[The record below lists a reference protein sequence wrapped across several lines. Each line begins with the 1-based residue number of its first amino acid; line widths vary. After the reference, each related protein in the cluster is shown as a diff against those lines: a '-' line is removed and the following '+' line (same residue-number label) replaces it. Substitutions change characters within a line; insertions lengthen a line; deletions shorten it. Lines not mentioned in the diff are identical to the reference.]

1 MKNEFHD
8 RSFYLHSLTTLGSMS
23 NQITILFANVINII
37 NKYRLFTSLVIIFL
51 GIIISD
57 VMFHYFYPQII
68 SLIEYLFGLGKES
81 HDAVDLTFAPEIW
94 GGVLATVLGT
104 LIIVI
109 AIAAESTPKLMDL
122 FVKDWVSLLFIWF
135 LIIASIHATIIM
147 YYFGPMERLSSV
159 ILNTYIYLPI
169 SSMLSL
175 PYIFYIL
182 LYSKTDNVIKKLYS
196 LNIDDINRLK
206 NKSIHIAMRDP
217 KVVEHYQYQLMSTID
232 QFDDL
237 LEYISFKEAQTEII
251 RRVGDTVRA
260 YMGNKES
267 IYPNFFSATDTIRNN
282 PTFRT
287 YIDHQYKDL
296 EDRKTFYEVKSF
308 KMMGNAYIRKMEN
321 GEYELASL
329 IASEISSIGL
339 LALKLNQESLIT
351 DINIRF
357 NTFMRFAIK
366 HAVRNNEPRNL
377 YNLAF
382 HYSALLK
389 GYVDHDKSDL
399 LKQSYFYFKFYSN
412 EIFKQAE
419 NNPSLYFI
427 VDVLTTELKKL
438 SILISENDWDDELQ
452 EHLLKEI
459 LQLDNPPDY
468 PKEDLDQSV
477 NNGVRVLQI
486 GLALHYIKIKK
497 LNFAETIV
505 SDVLDDLAYFDNQTY
520 LSLMEGLY
528 NRIKFS
534 GPTFWED
541 TDRGNTNIYYSPDS
555 DKIDD
560 FKKILSG
567 QMKDRLAKLDRD
579 VQFLRLELDQLKSKK
594 EHSLSPEEKV
604 KINELEMKINTR
616 RKTFFL
622 K

>member
-1 MKNEFHD
+1 MMNDK
-8 RSFYLHSLTTLGSMS
+8 L
-23 NQITILFANVINII
+23 TILFSKILGLI
-37 NKYRLFTSLVIIFL
+37 NKNRSLASLFFVFFVVI
-51 GIIISD
+51 GSD
-57 VMFHYFYPQII
+57 FTFHYFYSDIV
-68 SLIEYLFGLGKES
+68 SLLDSLFGLGKET
-81 HDAVDLTFAPEIW
+81 HDAIDLTFAPEIW

-122 FVKDWVSLLFIWF
+122 FVKDWVSLIFIWF
-135 LIIASIHATIIM
+135 LIIASIHATVIM

-159 ILNTYIYLPI
+159 MLNTYVYLPA

-182 LYSKTDNVIKKLYS
+182 LYSKTDNVIKKLYT
-196 LNIDDINRLK
+196 LNIEDINRLK
-206 NKSIHIAMRDP
+206 KRSVHLSMDDI
-217 KVVEHYQYQLMSTID
+217 KEVEHYQHQLMSTID

-260 YMGNKES
+260 YMRNKS
-267 IYPNFFSATDTIRNN
+267 FYDTRFFTATDTIRNN

-287 YIDHQYKDL
+287 YVEHQYKDL
-296 EDRKTFYEVKSF
+296 EDRKTFYEVKAF
-308 KMMGNAYIRKMEN
+308 KMMGNAYIRKMES

-329 IASEISSIGL
+329 IASEVSSIGL
-339 LALKLNQESLIT
+339 LALDLKQDGLIV

-389 GYVDHDKSDL
+389 GYVDFNKEDL

-412 EIFKQAE
+412 EIYKQAAK
-419 NNPSLYFI
+419 NPSLYFI
-427 VDVLTTELKKL
+427 VDVLTAELKKIT
-438 SILISENDWDDELQ
+438 ILISEKTWDNQLQ

-468 PKEDLDQSV
+468 SKEELDQSV

-486 GLALHYIKIKK
+486 GLALHFIKINNI
-497 LNFAETIV
+497 NFAETIV
-505 SDVLDDLAYFDNQTY
+505 SDVLDDLAFFDNQTY
-520 LSLMEGLY
+520 LKLMEGLY
-528 NRIKFS
+528 NRIRFS

-541 TDRGNTNIYYSPDS
+541 TDRGNTNIYYTPDS

-560 FKKILSG
+560 FKKILSK
-567 QMKDRLAKLDRD
+567 QMKERLEKLDRD
-579 VQFLRLELDQLKSKK
+579 VQFLRLELDKLNSKK
-594 EHSLSPEEKV
+594 DKTAIEKE
-604 KINELEMKINTR
+604 KIIDLEGKINTR
-616 RKTFFL
+616 RKTFF
-622 K
+622 KS

>member
-1 MKNEFHD
+1 MNN
-8 RSFYLHSLTTLGSMS
+8 T
-23 NQITILFANVINII
+23 ITIFFGKILNLI
-37 NKYRLFTSLVIIFL
+37 NKNRSLASLIIVFF
-51 GIIISD
+51 IIIVSD
-57 VMFHYFYPQII
+57 FLFHQFYPQVI
-68 SLIEYLFGLGKES
+68 STLEYFFDLGKDTHS
-81 HDAVDLTFAPEIW
+81 AVDLTFAPEIW

-122 FVKDWVSLLFIWF
+122 FVRDWVSLIFIWF
-135 LIIASIHATIIM
+135 LILASIHSTIIM
-147 YYFGPMERLSSV
+147 YYFEPMERLSSV
-159 ILNTYIYLPI
+159 MLNTYIYLPL

-196 LNIDDINRLK
+196 LNIDDIKRLK
-206 NKSIHIAMRDP
+206 NKPIHLAMNDV
-217 KVVEHYQYQLMSTID
+217 KVIEHYQYQLMSTID

-251 RRVGDTVRA
+251 RSVGDTVKE
-260 YMGNKES
+260 YMRNKTS
-267 IYPNFFSATDTIRNN
+267 YDLRFFSATGTIRNN

-287 YIDHQYKDL
+287 YIEHQYKDI
-296 EDRKTFYEVKSF
+296 EDRKTFYEVKAF

-329 IASEISSIGL
+329 IANEISSVGI
-339 LALKLNQESLIT
+339 LALELEQDDLII

-382 HYSALLK
+382 HYSTLLQ
-389 GYVDHDKSDL
+389 GYVDYNKIDL
-399 LKQSYFYFKFYSN
+399 LKQGYFYFKFYSN
-412 EIFKQAE
+412 EIYKQAA

-427 VDVLTTELKKL
+427 VDVLTTELKKI
-438 SILISENDWDDELQ
+438 SILISEKEWDIELQ

-468 PKEDLDQSV
+468 PKDDLDQSV

-486 GLALHYIKIKK
+486 GLALHYIKIE
-497 LNFAETIV
+497 NFDFAETIV
-505 SDVLDDLAYFDNQTY
+505 SDVLDDLAFFDNQTY
-520 LSLMEGLY
+520 LNLMEGLY

-541 TDRGNTNIYYSPDS
+541 TDRGNTNIYFSPDS

-560 FKKILSG
+560 FKKILSK
-567 QMKDRLAKLDRD
+567 QMKKRLEKLDRD
-579 VQFLRLELDQLKSKK
+579 VQFLRLELDKLRSKK
-594 EHSLSPEEKV
+594 EKTTLEKEKIIDLEE
-604 KINELEMKINTR
+604 KINTR
-616 RKTFFL
+616 RKTFFI

>member
-1 MKNEFHD
+1 MMNDKLTIFFSKILGLINKN
-8 RSFYLHSLTTLGSMS
+8 RSLASLFFVFFVVLGSD
-23 NQITILFANVINII
+23 
-37 NKYRLFTSLVIIFL
+37 FT
-51 GIIISD
+51 
-57 VMFHYFYPQII
+57 FHYFYSDII
-68 SLIEYLFGLGKES
+68 SLLENLFGLGKET
-81 HDAVDLTFAPEIW
+81 HDAIDLTFAPEIW

-122 FVKDWVSLLFIWF
+122 FVKDWVSLIFIWF
-135 LIIASIHATIIM
+135 LILASIHATVIM

-159 ILNTYIYLPI
+159 MLNTYVYLPA

-182 LYSKTDNVIKKLYS
+182 LYSKTDNVIKKLYT
-196 LNIDDINRLK
+196 LNIEDINRLK
-206 NKSIHIAMRDP
+206 NKSVHLSMDNI
-217 KVVEHYQYQLMSTID
+217 KNVEHYQYQLMSTID

-251 RRVGDTVRA
+251 RRVGDTVRV
-260 YMGNKES
+260 YMRNKS
-267 IYPNFFSATDTIRNN
+267 FYDSRFFAATDTIRNN

-287 YIDHQYKDL
+287 YVEHQYKDL
-296 EDRKTFYEVKSF
+296 EDRRTFYEVKAF

-329 IASEISSIGL
+329 IASEVSSIGL
-339 LALKLNQESLIT
+339 LALDLKQNSLIV

-389 GYVDHDKSDL
+389 GYVDHNKEDL
-399 LKQSYFYFKFYSN
+399 LKQGYFYFKFYSN
-412 EIFKQAE
+412 EIYKQAAK
-419 NNPSLYFI
+419 NPSLYFI
-427 VDVLTTELKKL
+427 VDVLTAELKKIT
-438 SILISENDWDDELQ
+438 ILVSEETWDNQLQ

-468 PKEDLDQSV
+468 SKEELDQSV

-486 GLALHYIKIKK
+486 GLALHFIKINNI
-497 LNFAETIV
+497 NFAETIV
-505 SDVLDDLAYFDNQTY
+505 SDVLDDLAFFDNQTY
-520 LSLMEGLY
+520 LKLMEGLY
-528 NRIKFS
+528 NRIRFS

-541 TDRGNTNIYYSPDS
+541 TDRGNTNIYYTPDS

-560 FKKILSG
+560 FKKVLSK
-567 QMKDRLAKLDRD
+567 QMKGRLEKLERD
-579 VQFLRLELDQLKSKK
+579 VQFLRLELDKLKSKEDQTTIEK
-594 EHSLSPEEKV
+594 E
-604 KINELEMKINTR
+604 KIVELESKINTR
-616 RKTFFL
+616 RKTFF
-622 K
+622 KS

>member
-1 MKNEFHD
+1 MMNDKLTIFFSKILGLINKN
-8 RSFYLHSLTTLGSMS
+8 RSLASLFFVFFVVLGSD
-23 NQITILFANVINII
+23 
-37 NKYRLFTSLVIIFL
+37 FT
-51 GIIISD
+51 
-57 VMFHYFYPQII
+57 FHYFYSDIVF
-68 SLIEYLFGLGKES
+68 LLDNLFGLGKET
-81 HDAVDLTFAPEIW
+81 HDAIDLTFAPEIW

-122 FVKDWVSLLFIWF
+122 FVKDWVSLIFIWF
-135 LIIASIHATIIM
+135 LILASIHATVIM

-159 ILNTYIYLPI
+159 MLNTYVYLPA

-182 LYSKTDNVIKKLYS
+182 LYSKTDNVIKKLYT
-196 LNIDDINRLK
+196 LNIEDINRLK
-206 NKSIHIAMRDP
+206 NKSVHLSMDDI
-217 KVVEHYQYQLMSTID
+217 KNVEHYQYQLMSTID

-260 YMGNKES
+260 YMRNKS
-267 IYPNFFSATDTIRNN
+267 FYDSRFFAATDTIRNN

-287 YIDHQYKDL
+287 YVEHQYKDL
-296 EDRKTFYEVKSF
+296 EERKTFYEVKAF

-329 IASEISSIGL
+329 IASEVSSIGL
-339 LALKLNQESLIT
+339 LALDLKQDSLIV

-389 GYVDHDKSDL
+389 GYVDHNKEDL

-412 EIFKQAE
+412 EIYKQAAK
-419 NNPSLYFI
+419 NPSLYFI
-427 VDVLTTELKKL
+427 VDVLTAELKKIT
-438 SILISENDWDDELQ
+438 ILISEETWDNQLQ

-468 PKEDLDQSV
+468 SKEELDQSV

-486 GLALHYIKIKK
+486 GLALHFIKINNI
-497 LNFAETIV
+497 NFAETIV
-505 SDVLDDLAYFDNQTY
+505 SDVLDDLAFFDNQTY
-520 LSLMEGLY
+520 LKLMEGLY
-528 NRIKFS
+528 NRIRFS

-541 TDRGNTNIYYSPDS
+541 TDRGNTNIYYTPDS

-560 FKKILSG
+560 FKKILSK
-567 QMKDRLAKLDRD
+567 QMKGRLEKLDRD
-579 VQFLRLELDQLKSKK
+579 VQFLRLELDKLNSKK
-594 EHSLSPEEKV
+594 DQTAIEKE
-604 KINELEMKINTR
+604 KIVDLESKINTR
-616 RKTFFL
+616 RKTFF
-622 K
+622 KS

>member
-1 MKNEFHD
+1 MN
-8 RSFYLHSLTTLGSMS
+8 S
-23 NQITILFANVINII
+23 NITIFFANTLNLI
-37 NKYRLFTSLVIIFL
+37 NKSRSLSSLLIVFFIIL
-51 GIIISD
+51 ISD
-57 VMFHYFYPQII
+57 SLFHQLYPQVILLLEQVFNI
-68 SLIEYLFGLGKES
+68 NKGAHG
-81 HDAVDLTFAPEIW
+81 AVDLTFAPEIW

-122 FVKDWVSLLFIWF
+122 FVRDWISLIFIWF
-135 LIIASIHATIIM
+135 LILASIHSTIIM
-147 YYFGPMERLSSV
+147 YYFEPMDRLSSV
-159 ILNTYIYLPI
+159 MLNTYIYLPL
-169 SSMLSL
+169 SSVLSL

-182 LYSKTDNVIKKLYS
+182 LYSKTDNVIRKLYS
-196 LNIDDINRLK
+196 LNIADIKRLK
-206 NKSIHIAMRDP
+206 QKPIQLTMNDSRVI
-217 KVVEHYQYQLMSTID
+217 EHYQHQLMSTID

-251 RRVGDTVRA
+251 RRVGDTVRV
-260 YMGNKES
+260 YMMNKDS
-267 IYPNFFSATDTIRNN
+267 YDPKFFAATDTIRNN

-287 YIDHQYKDL
+287 YVEHQYKDI

-329 IASEISSIGL
+329 IANEISSVGL
-339 LALKLNQESLIT
+339 LALELEQDSLIT

-382 HYSALLK
+382 HYSTLLQ
-389 GYVDHDKSDL
+389 GYVDTNKIDL
-399 LKQSYFYFKFYSN
+399 LKMGYFYFKFYSN
-412 EIFKQAE
+412 EIYKQAA

-427 VDVLTTELKKL
+427 VDVLTTELKKI
-438 SILISENDWDDELQ
+438 SIIISEKNWDLELQ

-468 PKEDLDQSV
+468 PKDDLDQSV

-486 GLALHYIKIKK
+486 GLALHYIKIKN
-497 LNFAETIV
+497 LDFAETIV
-505 SDVLDDLAYFDNQTY
+505 ADVLDDLAYFDNQTY
-520 LSLMEGLY
+520 LNLMEGLY

-560 FKKILSG
+560 FKKMLSK
-567 QMKDRLAKLDRD
+567 QMKGRLEKLDRN
-579 VQFLRLELDQLKSKK
+579 VQFLRLELDKLNSK
-594 EHSLSPEEKV
+594 EEKTPLEKE
-604 KINELEMKINTR
+604 KIIELEEKINTR
-616 RKTFFL
+616 RKTFFI

>member
-1 MKNEFHD
+1 
-8 RSFYLHSLTTLGSMS
+8 MS
-23 NQITILFANVINII
+23 SNITIFFANTLNLL
-37 NKYRLFTSLVIIFL
+37 NKSRSLASLLIVFFV
-51 GIIISD
+51 IIISD
-57 VMFHYFYPQII
+57 SLFHQLYPQVILFLEQFFDI
-68 SLIEYLFGLGKES
+68 SKEA
-81 HDAVDLTFAPEIW
+81 HVAVDLTFAPEIW

-122 FVKDWVSLLFIWF
+122 FVRDWISLIFIWF
-135 LIIASIHATIIM
+135 LILASIHSTIIM
-147 YYFGPMERLSSV
+147 YYFEPMDRLSSV
-159 ILNTYIYLPI
+159 MLNTYIYLPL
-169 SSMLSL
+169 SSILSL

-196 LNIDDINRLK
+196 LNIADIKRLK
-206 NKSIHIAMRDP
+206 QNPIQLTMNDS
-217 KVVEHYQYQLMSTID
+217 KVIEHYQHQLMSTID

-251 RRVGDTVRA
+251 RRVGDTVRV
-260 YMGNKES
+260 YMMNKDS
-267 IYPNFFSATDTIRNN
+267 YNSKFFTATDTIRNN

-287 YIDHQYKDL
+287 YVEHQYKDI

-329 IASEISSIGL
+329 IANEISSIGL
-339 LALKLNQESLIT
+339 LALELKQDNLIT

-382 HYSALLK
+382 HYSTLLQ
-389 GYVDHDKSDL
+389 GYVDKNKIDL
-399 LKQSYFYFKFYSN
+399 LKMGYFYFKFYSN
-412 EIFKQAE
+412 EIYKQAA

-427 VDVLTTELKKL
+427 VDVLTTELKKI
-438 SILISENDWDDELQ
+438 SIFISEKNWDLELQ

-468 PKEDLDQSV
+468 PKDDLDQSV

-486 GLALHYIKIKK
+486 GLALHYIKIE
-497 LNFAETIV
+497 NFDFAETIV
-505 SDVLDDLAYFDNQTY
+505 ADVLDDLAYFDNQTY
-520 LSLMEGLY
+520 LNLMEGLY

-560 FKKILSG
+560 FKKMLSK
-567 QMKDRLAKLDRD
+567 QMKKRIEKLDRD
-579 VQFLRLELDQLKSKK
+579 VQFLRLELDKLSSKK
-594 EHSLSPEEKV
+594 EKTPLEKE
-604 KINELEMKINTR
+604 KIIELEEKINTR
-616 RKTFFL
+616 RKMFFI

>member
-1 MKNEFHD
+1 MN
-8 RSFYLHSLTTLGSMS
+8 
-23 NQITILFANVINII
+23 NNIIILFGKII
-37 NKYRLFTSLVIIFL
+37 NLINKNRSLASLVIVFFIVLGSDFL
-51 GIIISD
+51 
-57 VMFHYFYPQII
+57 FHHFYPQVV
-68 SLIEYLFGLGKES
+68 SLLEYLFDLGEDT
-81 HDAVDLTFAPEIW
+81 HGAVDLTFAPEIW

-122 FVKDWVSLLFIWF
+122 FVRDWVSLLFIWF
-135 LIIASIHATIIM
+135 LILASIHSTIVM
-147 YYFGPMERLSSV
+147 YYFEPMERLSSV
-159 ILNTYIYLPI
+159 MLNTYIYLPV

-196 LNIDDINRLK
+196 LNIDDIKRLK
-206 NKSIHIAMRDP
+206 NKPIHLAMNDV
-217 KVVEHYQYQLMSTID
+217 KVIEHYQYQLMSTID

-251 RRVGDTVRA
+251 RSVGDTVRE
-260 YMGNKES
+260 YMQNKTS
-267 IYPNFFSATDTIRNN
+267 YIPQFFNATDTIRNN

-287 YIDHQYKDL
+287 YVEHQYKDIQ
-296 EDRKTFYEVKSF
+296 DRKTFYEVKSF
-308 KMMGNAYIRKMEN
+308 KMMGNAYIRKMEA

-329 IASEISSIGL
+329 IASEISSIGI
-339 LALKLNQESLIT
+339 LALKLKQDDLIT

-382 HYSALLK
+382 HYSTLLQ
-389 GYVDHDKSDL
+389 GYVDYNKIDL
-399 LKQSYFYFKFYSN
+399 LKQGYFYFKFYSN
-412 EIFKQAE
+412 EIYKQAA

-427 VDVLTTELKKL
+427 VDVLTAELKKI
-438 SILISENDWDDELQ
+438 SILISEKKWDIELQ

-468 PKEDLDQSV
+468 PKDDLDQSV

-486 GLALHYIKIKK
+486 GLALHYIKIES
-497 LNFAETIV
+497 LDFAETIV
-505 SDVLDDLAYFDNQTY
+505 SDVLDDLAFFDNQTY
-520 LSLMEGLY
+520 LNLMEGLY

-541 TDRGNTNIYYSPDS
+541 TDRGNTNIYFSPDS
-555 DKIDD
+555 DQIDD
-560 FKKILSG
+560 FKKILSK
-567 QMKDRLAKLDRD
+567 QMKKRLEKLDRD
-579 VQFLRLELDQLKSKK
+579 VQFLRLELDKLKSKK
-594 EHSLSPEEKV
+594 EKTTLEKEKIIDLEE
-604 KINELEMKINTR
+604 KINTR
-616 RKTFFL
+616 RKTFFI

>member
-1 MKNEFHD
+1 
-8 RSFYLHSLTTLGSMS
+8 
-23 NQITILFANVINII
+23 
-37 NKYRLFTSLVIIFL
+37 
-51 GIIISD
+51 
-57 VMFHYFYPQII
+57 
-68 SLIEYLFGLGKES
+68 
-81 HDAVDLTFAPEIW
+81 
-94 GGVLATVLGT
+94 
-104 LIIVI
+104 
-109 AIAAESTPKLMDL
+109 
-122 FVKDWVSLLFIWF
+122 
-135 LIIASIHATIIM
+135 
-147 YYFGPMERLSSV
+147 
-159 ILNTYIYLPI
+159 
-169 SSMLSL
+169 
-175 PYIFYIL
+175 
-182 LYSKTDNVIKKLYS
+182 
-196 LNIDDINRLK
+196 
-206 NKSIHIAMRDP
+206 
-217 KVVEHYQYQLMSTID
+217 MSTID

-251 RRVGDTVRA
+251 RSVGDTVRA
-260 YMGNKES
+260 YMKNKELYVS
-267 IYPNFFSATDTIRNN
+267 NFFSATDTIRNN

-287 YIDHQYKDL
+287 YVEHQYKDL
-296 EDRKTFYEVKSF
+296 EERNTFYEVKSF
-308 KMMGNAYIRKMEN
+308 KMMGNSYIRKMEN

-366 HAVRNNEPRNL
+366 HAIKNNEPRNL

-389 GYVDHDKSDL
+389 GYVDHEKMDL
-399 LKQSYFYFKFYSN
+399 LKQGYFYFKFYSN
-412 EIFKQAE
+412 EIYKQAA

-427 VDVLTTELKKL
+427 VDVLTTELKKI
-438 SILISENDWDDELQ
+438 SIIISENDWDNELQ

-468 PKEDLDQSV
+468 PKDDLDQSV

-497 LNFAETIV
+497 LDFAETIV
-505 SDVLDDLAYFDNQTY
+505 SDVLDDLAYFDNQKY
-520 LSLMEGLY
+520 LNLMEGLY
-528 NRIKFS
+528 NRIRFS

-560 FKKILSG
+560 FKKILSN

-579 VQFLRLELDQLKSKK
+579 VQFLRLELDKIKSKK
-594 EHSLSPEEKV
+594 DHTSDEKT
-604 KINELEMKINTR
+604 KINELETKINTR

-622 K
+622 N

>member
-1 MKNEFHD
+1 MNNQ
-8 RSFYLHSLTTLGSMS
+8 LTIFFAS
-23 NQITILFANVINII
+23 ILNII
-37 NKYRLFTSLVIIFL
+37 NKNRSFASLLIVFFGVLCTDIL
-51 GIIISD
+51 
-57 VMFHYFYPQII
+57 FHYFYPEII
-68 SLIEYLFGLGKES
+68 LQIEYLFGLGEET
-81 HDAVDLTFAPEIW
+81 HGAVDLTFAPEIW

-135 LIIASIHATIIM
+135 LILASIHATIIM

-159 ILNTYIYLPI
+159 ILNTYIYLPV

-206 NKSIHIAMRDP
+206 NKSIHISMRDN
-217 KVVEHYQYQLMSTID
+217 KVIEHYQYQLMSTID

-251 RRVGDTVRA
+251 RRVGDTVRS
-260 YMGNKES
+260 YMKNKE
-267 IYPNFFSATDTIRNN
+267 YYDPTFFSATNTIRNN

-287 YIDHQYKDL
+287 YVEHQYKDL
-296 EDRKTFYEVKSF
+296 EERKTFYEVKSF

-339 LALKLNQESLIT
+339 LALELKQESLIT

-389 GYVDHDKSDL
+389 GYVDNNKRDL
-399 LKQSYFYFKFYSN
+399 LKQGYFYFKFYSN
-412 EIFKQAE
+412 EIYKQAA

-427 VDVLTTELKKL
+427 VDVLTTELKKI
-438 SILISENDWDDELQ
+438 SILISENDWDNELQ

-468 PKEDLDQSV
+468 PKDNLDQSV

-486 GLALHYIKIKK
+486 GLALHYIKI
-497 LNFAETIV
+497 NNTDFAETIV

-520 LSLMEGLY
+520 LNLMEGLY

-560 FKKILSG
+560 FKKILSS
-567 QMKDRLAKLDRD
+567 QMKNRLAKLDRD
-579 VQFLRLELDQLKSKK
+579 VQFLRLELDKLKSKK
-594 EHSLSPEEKV
+594 DQTADEKT
-604 KINELEMKINTR
+604 KINELEVKINTR
-616 RKTFFL
+616 RKTFFIN
-622 K
+622 

>member
-1 MKNEFHD
+1 MN
-8 RSFYLHSLTTLGSMS
+8 S
-23 NQITILFANVINII
+23 NITIFFANTLNLINRNRSLASLLIVFFSILISDSLFHQLYPQVILFLEQFFDI
-37 NKYRLFTSLVIIFL
+37 NKEA
-51 GIIISD
+51 
-57 VMFHYFYPQII
+57 H
-68 SLIEYLFGLGKES
+68 E
-81 HDAVDLTFAPEIW
+81 AVDLTFAPEIW

-122 FVKDWVSLLFIWF
+122 FVRDWISLIFIWF
-135 LIIASIHATIIM
+135 LILASIHSTIIM
-147 YYFGPMERLSSV
+147 YYFEPMDRLSSV
-159 ILNTYIYLPI
+159 MLNTYIYLPL
-169 SSMLSL
+169 SSVLSL

-196 LNIDDINRLK
+196 LNIADIKRLK
-206 NKSIHIAMRDP
+206 QKPIQLTMNDSRVI
-217 KVVEHYQYQLMSTID
+217 EHYQHQLMSTID

-251 RRVGDTVRA
+251 RRVGDTVRV
-260 YMGNKES
+260 YMMNKDS
-267 IYPNFFSATDTIRNN
+267 YDPKFFTATDTIRNN

-287 YIDHQYKDL
+287 YVEHQYKDI

-329 IASEISSIGL
+329 IANEISSVGL
-339 LALKLNQESLIT
+339 LALELEQDNLIT

-382 HYSALLK
+382 HYSTLLQ
-389 GYVDHDKSDL
+389 GYVDKNKIDL
-399 LKQSYFYFKFYSN
+399 LKMGYFYFKFYSN
-412 EIFKQAE
+412 EIYKQAA

-427 VDVLTTELKKL
+427 VDVLTTELKKI
-438 SILISENDWDDELQ
+438 SIIISEKNWDLELQ

-468 PKEDLDQSV
+468 PKDDLDQSV

-486 GLALHYIKIKK
+486 GLALHYIKIKN
-497 LNFAETIV
+497 LDFAETIV
-505 SDVLDDLAYFDNQTY
+505 ADVLDDLAYFDNQTY
-520 LSLMEGLY
+520 LNLMEGLY

-560 FKKILSG
+560 FKKMLSK
-567 QMKDRLAKLDRD
+567 QMKGRLEKLDRD
-579 VQFLRLELDQLKSKK
+579 VQFLKLELDKLSSK
-594 EHSLSPEEKV
+594 EEKTPLEKE
-604 KINELEMKINTR
+604 KIIELEEKINTR
-616 RKTFFL
+616 RKTFFI

>member
-1 MKNEFHD
+1 MNN
-8 RSFYLHSLTTLGSMS
+8 T
-23 NQITILFANVINII
+23 ITIFFGKILNLI
-37 NKYRLFTSLVIIFL
+37 NKNRSLASLIIVFF
-51 GIIISD
+51 IIIGSD
-57 VMFHYFYPQII
+57 FLFHQFYPQVI
-68 SLIEYLFGLGKES
+68 SILEYFFDLGKDTHS
-81 HDAVDLTFAPEIW
+81 AVDLTFAPEIW

-122 FVKDWVSLLFIWF
+122 FVRDWVSLIFIWF
-135 LIIASIHATIIM
+135 LILASIHSTIIM
-147 YYFGPMERLSSV
+147 YYFEPMERLSSV
-159 ILNTYIYLPI
+159 MLNTYIYLPL

-196 LNIDDINRLK
+196 LNIDDIKRLK
-206 NKSIHIAMRDP
+206 NKPIHLAMNDV
-217 KVVEHYQYQLMSTID
+217 KVIEHYQYQLMSTID

-251 RRVGDTVRA
+251 RSVGDTVKE
-260 YMGNKES
+260 YMRNKTS
-267 IYPNFFSATDTIRNN
+267 YDLRFFSATGTIRNN

-287 YIDHQYKDL
+287 YIEHQYKDI
-296 EDRKTFYEVKSF
+296 EDRKTFYEVKAF

-329 IASEISSIGL
+329 IANEISSVGI
-339 LALKLNQESLIT
+339 LALELEQDDLII

-382 HYSALLK
+382 HYSTLLQ
-389 GYVDHDKSDL
+389 GYVDYNKIDL
-399 LKQSYFYFKFYSN
+399 LKQGYFYFKFYSN
-412 EIFKQAE
+412 EIYKQAA

-427 VDVLTTELKKL
+427 VDVLTTELKKI
-438 SILISENDWDDELQ
+438 SILISEKEWDIELQ

-468 PKEDLDQSV
+468 PKDDLDQSV

-486 GLALHYIKIKK
+486 GLALHYIKIE
-497 LNFAETIV
+497 NFDFAETIV
-505 SDVLDDLAYFDNQTY
+505 SDVLDDLAFFDNQTY
-520 LSLMEGLY
+520 LNLMEGLY

-541 TDRGNTNIYYSPDS
+541 TDRGNTNIYFSPDS

-560 FKKILSG
+560 FKKILSK
-567 QMKDRLAKLDRD
+567 QMKKRLEKLDRD
-579 VQFLRLELDQLKSKK
+579 VQFLRLELDKLKSKK
-594 EHSLSPEEKV
+594 EKTTLEKEKIIDLEE
-604 KINELEMKINTR
+604 KINTR
-616 RKTFFL
+616 RKTFFI

>member
-1 MKNEFHD
+1 MNN
-8 RSFYLHSLTTLGSMS
+8 T
-23 NQITILFANVINII
+23 ITIFFGKILNLI
-37 NKYRLFTSLVIIFL
+37 NKNRSLASLIIVFF
-51 GIIISD
+51 IIIGSD
-57 VMFHYFYPQII
+57 FLFHQFYPQVI
-68 SLIEYLFGLGKES
+68 STLEYFFDLGKDTHS
-81 HDAVDLTFAPEIW
+81 AVDLTFAPEIW

-122 FVKDWVSLLFIWF
+122 FVRDWVSLIFIWF
-135 LIIASIHATIIM
+135 LILASIHSTIIM
-147 YYFGPMERLSSV
+147 YYFEPMERLSSV
-159 ILNTYIYLPI
+159 MLNTYIYLPL

-196 LNIDDINRLK
+196 LNIDDIKRLK
-206 NKSIHIAMRDP
+206 NKPIHLAMNDV
-217 KVVEHYQYQLMSTID
+217 KVIEHYQYQLMSTID

-251 RRVGDTVRA
+251 RSVGDTVKE
-260 YMGNKES
+260 YMQNKTS
-267 IYPNFFSATDTIRNN
+267 YDLRFFSATGTIRNN

-287 YIDHQYKDL
+287 YIEHQYKDI
-296 EDRKTFYEVKSF
+296 EDRKTFYEVKAF

-329 IASEISSIGL
+329 IANEISSVGI
-339 LALKLNQESLIT
+339 LALELEQDDLII

-382 HYSALLK
+382 HYSTLLQ
-389 GYVDHDKSDL
+389 GYVDYNKIDL
-399 LKQSYFYFKFYSN
+399 LKQGYFYFKFYSN
-412 EIFKQAE
+412 EIYKQAA

-427 VDVLTTELKKL
+427 VDVLTTELKKI
-438 SILISENDWDDELQ
+438 SILISEKEWDIELQ

-468 PKEDLDQSV
+468 PKDDLDQSV

-486 GLALHYIKIKK
+486 GLALHYIKIE
-497 LNFAETIV
+497 NFDFAETIV
-505 SDVLDDLAYFDNQTY
+505 SDVLDDLAFFDNQTY
-520 LSLMEGLY
+520 LNLMEGLY

-541 TDRGNTNIYYSPDS
+541 TDRGNTNIYFSPDS

-560 FKKILSG
+560 FKKILSK
-567 QMKDRLAKLDRD
+567 QMKERLEKLDRD
-579 VQFLRLELDQLKSKK
+579 VQFLRLELDKLKSKK
-594 EHSLSPEEKV
+594 EKTTLEKEKIIDLEE
-604 KINELEMKINTR
+604 KINTR
-616 RKTFFL
+616 RKTFFI

>member
-1 MKNEFHD
+1 
-8 RSFYLHSLTTLGSMS
+8 MS
-23 NQITILFANVINII
+23 SNITIFFANTLNLI
-37 NKYRLFTSLVIIFL
+37 NKSRSLASLLIVFFV
-51 GIIISD
+51 IIISD
-57 VMFHYFYPQII
+57 SLFHQLYPQVILFLEQFFDI
-68 SLIEYLFGLGKES
+68 SKAAHG
-81 HDAVDLTFAPEIW
+81 AVDLTFAPEIW

-122 FVKDWVSLLFIWF
+122 FVKDWISLIFIWF
-135 LIIASIHATIIM
+135 LILASIHSTIIM
-147 YYFGPMERLSSV
+147 YYFEPMDRLSSV
-159 ILNTYIYLPI
+159 MLNTYIYLPL
-169 SSMLSL
+169 SSILSL

-196 LNIDDINRLK
+196 LNIADIKRLK
-206 NKSIHIAMRDP
+206 QNPIQLTMNDS
-217 KVVEHYQYQLMSTID
+217 KVIEHYQHQLMSTID

-251 RRVGDTVRA
+251 RRVGDTVRV
-260 YMGNKES
+260 YMMNKDS
-267 IYPNFFSATDTIRNN
+267 YNSKFFTATDTIRNN

-287 YIDHQYKDL
+287 YVEHQYKDI

-329 IASEISSIGL
+329 IANEISSIGL
-339 LALKLNQESLIT
+339 LALELKQDNLIT

-382 HYSALLK
+382 HYSTLLQ
-389 GYVDHDKSDL
+389 GYVDKNKIDL
-399 LKQSYFYFKFYSN
+399 LKMGYFYFKFYSN
-412 EIFKQAE
+412 EIYKQAA
-419 NNPSLYFI
+419 NSPSLYFI
-427 VDVLTTELKKL
+427 VDVLTTELKKI
-438 SILISENDWDDELQ
+438 SILISEKNWDLELQ

-468 PKEDLDQSV
+468 PKDDLDQSV

-486 GLALHYIKIKK
+486 GLALHYIKIE
-497 LNFAETIV
+497 NFDFAETIV
-505 SDVLDDLAYFDNQTY
+505 ADVLDDLAYFDNQTY
-520 LSLMEGLY
+520 LNLMEGLY

-560 FKKILSG
+560 FKKMLSK
-567 QMKDRLAKLDRD
+567 QMKKRIEKLDRD
-579 VQFLRLELDQLKSKK
+579 VQFLRLELDKLSSKK
-594 EHSLSPEEKV
+594 EKTPLEKE
-604 KINELEMKINTR
+604 KIIELEEKINTR
-616 RKTFFL
+616 RKMFFI

>member
-1 MKNEFHD
+1 
-8 RSFYLHSLTTLGSMS
+8 MS
-23 NQITILFANVINII
+23 SNITIFFANTLNLI
-37 NKYRLFTSLVIIFL
+37 NKSRSLASLLIVFFV
-51 GIIISD
+51 IIISD
-57 VMFHYFYPQII
+57 SLFHQLYLQVILFLEQFFDI
-68 SLIEYLFGLGKES
+68 SKEA
-81 HDAVDLTFAPEIW
+81 HVAVDLTFAPEIW

-122 FVKDWVSLLFIWF
+122 FVRDWISLIFIWF
-135 LIIASIHATIIM
+135 LILASIHSTIIM
-147 YYFGPMERLSSV
+147 YYFEPMDRLSSV
-159 ILNTYIYLPI
+159 MLNTYIYLPL
-169 SSMLSL
+169 SSILSL

-196 LNIDDINRLK
+196 LNIADIKRLK
-206 NKSIHIAMRDP
+206 QNPIQLTMNDS
-217 KVVEHYQYQLMSTID
+217 KVIEHYQHQLMSTID

-251 RRVGDTVRA
+251 RRVGDTVRV
-260 YMGNKES
+260 YMMNKDS
-267 IYPNFFSATDTIRNN
+267 YNSKFFTATDTIRNN

-287 YIDHQYKDL
+287 YVEHQYKDI

-329 IASEISSIGL
+329 IANEISSVGL
-339 LALKLNQESLIT
+339 LALELKQDNLIT

-382 HYSALLK
+382 HYSTLLQ
-389 GYVDHDKSDL
+389 GYVDKNKIDL
-399 LKQSYFYFKFYSN
+399 LKMGYFYFKFYSN
-412 EIFKQAE
+412 EIYKQAA

-427 VDVLTTELKKL
+427 VDVLTTELKKI
-438 SILISENDWDDELQ
+438 SIFISEKNWDLELQ

-468 PKEDLDQSV
+468 PKDDLDQSV

-486 GLALHYIKIKK
+486 GLALHYIKIE
-497 LNFAETIV
+497 NFDFAETIV
-505 SDVLDDLAYFDNQTY
+505 ADVLDDLAYFDNQTY
-520 LSLMEGLY
+520 LNLMEGLY

-560 FKKILSG
+560 FKKMLSK
-567 QMKDRLAKLDRD
+567 QMKKRIEKLDRD
-579 VQFLRLELDQLKSKK
+579 VQFLRLELDKLSSKK
-594 EHSLSPEEKV
+594 ENTPLEKE
-604 KINELEMKINTR
+604 KIIELEEKINTR
-616 RKTFFL
+616 RKMFFI

>member
-1 MKNEFHD
+1 MNN
-8 RSFYLHSLTTLGSMS
+8 T
-23 NQITILFANVINII
+23 ITIFFGKILNLI
-37 NKYRLFTSLVIIFL
+37 NKNRSLASLIIVFF
-51 GIIISD
+51 IIIGSD
-57 VMFHYFYPQII
+57 FLFHQFYPQVI
-68 SLIEYLFGLGKES
+68 STLEYFFDLGKDTHS
-81 HDAVDLTFAPEIW
+81 AVDLTFAPEIW

-122 FVKDWVSLLFIWF
+122 FVRDWVSLLFIWF
-135 LIIASIHATIIM
+135 LILASIHSTIIM
-147 YYFGPMERLSSV
+147 YYFEPMERLSSV
-159 ILNTYIYLPI
+159 MLNTYIYLPL

-196 LNIDDINRLK
+196 LNIDDIKRLK
-206 NKSIHIAMRDP
+206 NKPIHLAMNDV
-217 KVVEHYQYQLMSTID
+217 KVIEHYQYQLMSTID

-251 RRVGDTVRA
+251 RSVGDTVKE
-260 YMGNKES
+260 YMRNKTS
-267 IYPNFFSATDTIRNN
+267 YDLRFFSATGTIRNN

-287 YIDHQYKDL
+287 YIEHQYKDI
-296 EDRKTFYEVKSF
+296 EDRKTFYEVKAF

-329 IASEISSIGL
+329 IANEISSVGI
-339 LALKLNQESLIT
+339 LALELEQDDLII

-382 HYSALLK
+382 HYSTLLQ
-389 GYVDHDKSDL
+389 GYVDYNKIDL
-399 LKQSYFYFKFYSN
+399 LKQGYFYFKFYSN
-412 EIFKQAE
+412 EIYKQAA

-427 VDVLTTELKKL
+427 VDVLTTELKKI
-438 SILISENDWDDELQ
+438 SILISEKKWDIDLQ

-468 PKEDLDQSV
+468 PKDDLDQSV

-486 GLALHYIKIKK
+486 GLALHYIKIEN
-497 LNFAETIV
+497 LDFAETIV
-505 SDVLDDLAYFDNQTY
+505 SDVLDDLAFFDNQTY
-520 LSLMEGLY
+520 LNLMEGLY

-541 TDRGNTNIYYSPDS
+541 TDRGNTNIYFSPDS

-560 FKKILSG
+560 FKKILSK
-567 QMKDRLAKLDRD
+567 QMKRRLEKLDRD
-579 VQFLRLELDQLKSKK
+579 VQFLRLELDKLKSKK
-594 EHSLSPEEKV
+594 EKTTLEKEKIIDLEE
-604 KINELEMKINTR
+604 KINTR
-616 RKTFFL
+616 RKTFFI

>member
-1 MKNEFHD
+1 MNNNIAIFFGK
-8 RSFYLHSLTTLGSMS
+8 
-23 NQITILFANVINII
+23 ILNLI
-37 NKYRLFTSLVIIFL
+37 NKNRSLASLIIVFF
-51 GIIISD
+51 IIIGSD
-57 VMFHYFYPQII
+57 FLFHQFYPQVTSI
-68 SLIEYLFGLGKES
+68 LEYFFNLGKDTHS
-81 HDAVDLTFAPEIW
+81 AVDLTFAPEIW

-122 FVKDWVSLLFIWF
+122 FVRDWVSLIFIWF
-135 LIIASIHATIIM
+135 LILASIHSTIIM
-147 YYFGPMERLSSV
+147 YYFEPMERLSSV
-159 ILNTYIYLPI
+159 MLNTYIYLPL

-196 LNIDDINRLK
+196 LNIDDIKRLK
-206 NKSIHIAMRDP
+206 NKPIHLAMNDV
-217 KVVEHYQYQLMSTID
+217 KVIEHYQYQLMSTID

-251 RRVGDTVRA
+251 RSVGDTVKE
-260 YMGNKES
+260 YMRNKTS
-267 IYPNFFSATDTIRNN
+267 YDLRFFSATGTIRNN

-287 YIDHQYKDL
+287 YIEHQYKDI
-296 EDRKTFYEVKSF
+296 EDRKTFYEVKAF

-329 IASEISSIGL
+329 IANEISSVGI
-339 LALKLNQESLIT
+339 LALELEQDDLIV

-382 HYSALLK
+382 HYSTLLQ
-389 GYVDHDKSDL
+389 GYVDYNKIDL
-399 LKQSYFYFKFYSN
+399 LKQGYFYFKFYSN
-412 EIFKQAE
+412 EIYKQAA

-427 VDVLTTELKKL
+427 VDVLTTELKKI
-438 SILISENDWDDELQ
+438 SILISEKEWDIELQ

-468 PKEDLDQSV
+468 PKDDLDQSV

-486 GLALHYIKIKK
+486 GLALHYIKIE
-497 LNFAETIV
+497 NFDFAETIV
-505 SDVLDDLAYFDNQTY
+505 SDVLDDLAFFDNQTY
-520 LSLMEGLY
+520 LNLMEGLY

-541 TDRGNTNIYYSPDS
+541 TDRGNTNIYFSPDS

-560 FKKILSG
+560 FKKILSK
-567 QMKDRLAKLDRD
+567 QMKKRLEKLDRD
-579 VQFLRLELDQLKSKK
+579 VQFLRLELDKLKSKK
-594 EHSLSPEEKV
+594 EKTTLEKEKIIDLEE
-604 KINELEMKINTR
+604 KINTR
-616 RKTFFL
+616 RKTFFI

>member
-1 MKNEFHD
+1 MN
-8 RSFYLHSLTTLGSMS
+8 
-23 NQITILFANVINII
+23 NQITILLSYILNTF
-37 NKYRLFTSLVIIFL
+37 NKNRSLSSLVIVFIGL
-51 GIIISD
+51 LCSDII
-57 VMFHYFYPQII
+57 FHYFYPNII
-68 SLIEYLFGLGKES
+68 SQIEHLFGLGQET

-135 LIIASIHATIIM
+135 LILASIHSTIIM
-147 YYFGPMERLSSV
+147 YYFGPMERISSV

-196 LNIDDINRLK
+196 LNINDINRLK
-206 NKSIHIAMRDP
+206 NKSIHIAMTDH
-217 KVVEHYQYQLMSTID
+217 KIIEHYQYQLMSTID

-251 RRVGDTVRA
+251 RRVGDTVKV
-260 YMGNKES
+260 YMENK
-267 IYPNFFSATDTIRNN
+267 NFIDPKFYTSTNTIRNN

-287 YIDHQYKDL
+287 YVDHQYKEL
-296 EDRKTFYEVKSF
+296 EDRTTFYEVKSF

-329 IASEISSIGL
+329 IANEVSSIGL
-339 LALKLNQESLIT
+339 LALKLNQENLIT

-366 HAVRNNEPRNL
+366 HAVKNNEPRNL

-389 GYVDHDKSDL
+389 GYVDYEKTDL
-399 LKQSYFYFKFYSN
+399 LKQGYFYFKFYSN
-412 EIFKQAE
+412 EIYKQAA

-427 VDVLTTELKKL
+427 VDVLTTELKKI
-438 SILISENDWDDELQ
+438 SILISENEWDIELQ
-452 EHLLKEI
+452 KHLLKEI

-468 PKEDLDQSV
+468 PKDNLDQSV

-486 GLALHYIKIKK
+486 GLALHYIKI
-497 LNFAETIV
+497 NNTDFAETIV
-505 SDVLDDLAYFDNQTY
+505 ADVLDDLAYFDNKTY
-520 LSLMEGLY
+520 LNLMEGLY
-528 NRIKFS
+528 NRIRFS

-541 TDRGNTNIYYSPDS
+541 TDRGNTNIYFSPDS

-560 FKKILSG
+560 FKKILST
-567 QMKDRLAKLDRD
+567 QMKSRLEKLDRD
-579 VQFLRLELDQLKSKK
+579 IQFMRLELDKLESKK
-594 EHSLSPEEKV
+594 EQTADEKNKIIEIKN
-604 KINELEMKINTR
+604 KINSR

-622 K
+622 N

>member
-1 MKNEFHD
+1 MNN
-8 RSFYLHSLTTLGSMS
+8 T
-23 NQITILFANVINII
+23 ITIFFGKILNLI
-37 NKYRLFTSLVIIFL
+37 NKNRSLASLIIVFF
-51 GIIISD
+51 IIIGSD
-57 VMFHYFYPQII
+57 FLFHQFYPQVI
-68 SLIEYLFGLGKES
+68 STLEYFFDLGKDTHS
-81 HDAVDLTFAPEIW
+81 AVDLTFAPEIW

-122 FVKDWVSLLFIWF
+122 FVRDWVSLIFIWF
-135 LIIASIHATIIM
+135 LILASIHSTIIM
-147 YYFGPMERLSSV
+147 YYFEPMERLSSV
-159 ILNTYIYLPI
+159 MLNTYIYLPL

-196 LNIDDINRLK
+196 LNIDDIKRLK
-206 NKSIHIAMRDP
+206 NKPIHLAMNDV
-217 KVVEHYQYQLMSTID
+217 KVIEHYQYQLMSTID

-251 RRVGDTVRA
+251 RSVGDTVKE
-260 YMGNKES
+260 YMRNKTS
-267 IYPNFFSATDTIRNN
+267 YDLRFFSATGTIRNN

-287 YIDHQYKDL
+287 YIEHQYKDI
-296 EDRKTFYEVKSF
+296 EDRKTFYEVKAF

-329 IASEISSIGL
+329 IANEISSVGI
-339 LALKLNQESLIT
+339 LALELEQDDLII

-382 HYSALLK
+382 HYSTLLQ
-389 GYVDHDKSDL
+389 GYVDYNKIDL
-399 LKQSYFYFKFYSN
+399 LKQGYFYFKFYSN
-412 EIFKQAE
+412 EIYKQAA

-427 VDVLTTELKKL
+427 VDVLTTELKKI
-438 SILISENDWDDELQ
+438 SILISEKEWDIELH

-468 PKEDLDQSV
+468 PKDDLDQSV

-486 GLALHYIKIKK
+486 GLALHYIKIE
-497 LNFAETIV
+497 NFDFAETIV
-505 SDVLDDLAYFDNQTY
+505 GDVLDDLAFFDNQTY
-520 LSLMEGLY
+520 LNLMEGLY

-541 TDRGNTNIYYSPDS
+541 TDRGNTNIYFSPDS

-560 FKKILSG
+560 FKKILSK
-567 QMKDRLAKLDRD
+567 QMKKRLEKLDRD
-579 VQFLRLELDQLKSKK
+579 VQFLRLELDKLKSKK
-594 EHSLSPEEKV
+594 EKTTLEKEKIIDLEE
-604 KINELEMKINTR
+604 KINTR
-616 RKTFFL
+616 RKTFFI

>member
-1 MKNEFHD
+1 MNN
-8 RSFYLHSLTTLGSMS
+8 T
-23 NQITILFANVINII
+23 ITIFFGKILNLISKNRSLASLII
-37 NKYRLFTSLVIIFL
+37 VFF
-51 GIIISD
+51 IIIGSD
-57 VMFHYFYPQII
+57 FLFHQFYPQVI
-68 SLIEYLFGLGKES
+68 STLEYFFDLGKDTHS
-81 HDAVDLTFAPEIW
+81 AVDLTFAPEIW

-122 FVKDWVSLLFIWF
+122 FVRDWVSLIFIWF
-135 LIIASIHATIIM
+135 LILASIHSTIIM
-147 YYFGPMERLSSV
+147 YYFEPMERLSSV
-159 ILNTYIYLPI
+159 MLNTYIYLPL

-196 LNIDDINRLK
+196 LNIDDIKRLK
-206 NKSIHIAMRDP
+206 NKPIHLAMNDV
-217 KVVEHYQYQLMSTID
+217 KVIEHYQYQLMSTID

-251 RRVGDTVRA
+251 RSVGDTVKE
-260 YMGNKES
+260 YMQNKTS
-267 IYPNFFSATDTIRNN
+267 YDLRFFSATGTIRNN

-287 YIDHQYKDL
+287 YIEHQYKDI
-296 EDRKTFYEVKSF
+296 EDRKTFYEVKAF

-329 IASEISSIGL
+329 IANEISSVGI
-339 LALKLNQESLIT
+339 LALELEQDDLII

-382 HYSALLK
+382 HYSTLLQ
-389 GYVDHDKSDL
+389 GYVDYNKIDL
-399 LKQSYFYFKFYSN
+399 LKQGYFYFKFYSN
-412 EIFKQAE
+412 EIYKQAA

-427 VDVLTTELKKL
+427 VDVLTTELKKI
-438 SILISENDWDDELQ
+438 SILISEKEWDIELQ

-468 PKEDLDQSV
+468 PKDDLDQSV

-486 GLALHYIKIKK
+486 GLALHYIKIE
-497 LNFAETIV
+497 NFDFAETIV
-505 SDVLDDLAYFDNQTY
+505 SDVLDDLAFFDNQTY
-520 LSLMEGLY
+520 LNLMEGLY

-541 TDRGNTNIYYSPDS
+541 TDRGNTNIYFSPDS

-560 FKKILSG
+560 FKKILSK
-567 QMKDRLAKLDRD
+567 QMKERLEKLDRD
-579 VQFLRLELDQLKSKK
+579 VQFLRLELDKLNSKK
-594 EHSLSPEEKV
+594 DKTAIEKE
-604 KINELEMKINTR
+604 KIIDLEGKINTR
-616 RKTFFL
+616 RKTIF
-622 K
+622 KS

>member
-1 MKNEFHD
+1 MN
-8 RSFYLHSLTTLGSMS
+8 S
-23 NQITILFANVINII
+23 QITIIFASIINII
-37 NKYRLFTSLVIIFL
+37 NKHRSFTSLFIVFW
-51 GIIISD
+51 GIILSD
-57 VMFHYFYPQII
+57 MLFHYFYIDIVSQIEI
-68 SLIEYLFGLGKES
+68 LFGIEQDT

-135 LIIASIHATIIM
+135 LILASIHSTIIM

-159 ILNTYIYLPI
+159 LLNTYVYLPL

-206 NKSIHIAMRDP
+206 NKSIHIAMNDS

-237 LEYISFKEAQTEII
+237 LEYISFKEAQTEIV
-251 RRVGDTVRA
+251 RSVGDTVRA
-260 YMGNKES
+260 YMKNKDS
-267 IYPNFFSATDTIRNN
+267 IDNKFYVATDTIRNN

-287 YIDHQYKDL
+287 YVDHQYKDL
-296 EDRKTFYEVKSF
+296 EERTTFYEVKSF

-339 LALKLNQESLIT
+339 LALKLKQESLIT

-389 GYVDHDKSDL
+389 GYVDYEKTDL

-412 EIFKQAE
+412 EIYKQAA

-427 VDVLTTELKKL
+427 VDVLTTELKKI
-438 SILISENDWDDELQ
+438 SIHISENNWDLELQ

-468 PKEDLDQSV
+468 PKDDLDQSV

-486 GLALHYIKIKK
+486 GLALHYIKIEN
-497 LNFAETIV
+497 LHFAETIV

-520 LSLMEGLY
+520 LNLMEGLY
-528 NRIKFS
+528 NRIRFS

-560 FKKILSG
+560 FKKILSK

-579 VQFLRLELDQLKSKK
+579 VQFLRLELDKLKSKK
-594 EHSLSPEEKV
+594 DQTPDEKA
-604 KINELEMKINTR
+604 KINELELKINTR

-622 K
+622 N

>member
-1 MKNEFHD
+1 MN
-8 RSFYLHSLTTLGSMS
+8 S
-23 NQITILFANVINII
+23 QITIFFASIINII
-37 NKYRLFTSLVIIFL
+37 NKHRSFTSLFIVFW
-51 GIIISD
+51 GIILSD
-57 VMFHYFYPQII
+57 MLFHYFYIDII
-68 SLIEYLFGLGKES
+68 SQIEILFGIEQDT

-135 LIIASIHATIIM
+135 LILASIHSTIIM

-159 ILNTYIYLPI
+159 LLNTYVYLPV

-196 LNIDDINRLK
+196 LNINDINRLK
-206 NKSIHIAMRDP
+206 NKSIHIAMNDS

-251 RRVGDTVRA
+251 RSVGDTVRA
-260 YMGNKES
+260 YMKNKES
-267 IYPNFFSATDTIRNN
+267 IDRKFYVATDTIRNN

-287 YIDHQYKDL
+287 YVDHQYKDL
-296 EDRKTFYEVKSF
+296 EERTTFYEVKSF

-339 LALKLNQESLIT
+339 LALELNQESLIT

-389 GYVDHDKSDL
+389 GYVDYEKTDL

-412 EIFKQAE
+412 EIYKQAA

-427 VDVLTTELKKL
+427 VDVLTTELKKI
-438 SILISENDWDDELQ
+438 SIHISENDWDIELQ

-468 PKEDLDQSV
+468 PKDDLDQSV

-486 GLALHYIKIKK
+486 GLALHYIKIEN
-497 LNFAETIV
+497 LHFAETIV

-520 LSLMEGLY
+520 LNLMEGLY
-528 NRIKFS
+528 NRIRFS

-560 FKKILSG
+560 FKKILSK

-579 VQFLRLELDQLKSKK
+579 VQFLRLELDKLKSKK
-594 EHSLSPEEKV
+594 DQTPDEKA
-604 KINELEMKINTR
+604 KINELELKINTR

-622 K
+622 N

>member
-1 MKNEFHD
+1 MNN
-8 RSFYLHSLTTLGSMS
+8 T
-23 NQITILFANVINII
+23 ITIFFGKILNLI
-37 NKYRLFTSLVIIFL
+37 NKNRSLASLIIVFF
-51 GIIISD
+51 IIIVSD
-57 VMFHYFYPQII
+57 FLFHQFYPQVI
-68 SLIEYLFGLGKES
+68 STLEYFFDLGKDTHS
-81 HDAVDLTFAPEIW
+81 AVDLTFAPEIW

-122 FVKDWVSLLFIWF
+122 FVRDWVSLIFIWF
-135 LIIASIHATIIM
+135 LILASIHSTIIM
-147 YYFGPMERLSSV
+147 YYFEPMERLSSV
-159 ILNTYIYLPI
+159 MLNTYIYLPL

-196 LNIDDINRLK
+196 LNIDDIKRLK
-206 NKSIHIAMRDP
+206 NKPIHLAMNDV
-217 KVVEHYQYQLMSTID
+217 KVIEHYQYQLMSTID

-251 RRVGDTVRA
+251 RSVGDTVKE
-260 YMGNKES
+260 YMRNKTS
-267 IYPNFFSATDTIRNN
+267 YDLRFFSATGTIRNN

-287 YIDHQYKDL
+287 YIEHQYKDI
-296 EDRKTFYEVKSF
+296 EDRKTFYEVKAF

-329 IASEISSIGL
+329 IANEISSVGI
-339 LALKLNQESLIT
+339 LALELEQDDLII

-382 HYSALLK
+382 HYSTLLQ
-389 GYVDHDKSDL
+389 GYVDYNKIDL
-399 LKQSYFYFKFYSN
+399 LKQGYFYFKFYSN
-412 EIFKQAE
+412 EIYKQAA

-427 VDVLTTELKKL
+427 VDVLTTELKKI
-438 SILISENDWDDELQ
+438 SILISEKEWDIELQ

-468 PKEDLDQSV
+468 PKDDLDQSV

-486 GLALHYIKIKK
+486 GLALHYIKIE
-497 LNFAETIV
+497 NFDFAETIV
-505 SDVLDDLAYFDNQTY
+505 SDVLDDLAFFDNQTY
-520 LSLMEGLY
+520 LNLMEGLY

-541 TDRGNTNIYYSPDS
+541 TDRGNTNIYFSPDS

-560 FKKILSG
+560 FKKILSK
-567 QMKDRLAKLDRD
+567 QMKKRLEKLDRD
-579 VQFLRLELDQLKSKK
+579 VQFLRLELDKLKSKK
-594 EHSLSPEEKV
+594 EKTTLEKEKIIDLEE
-604 KINELEMKINTR
+604 KINTR
-616 RKTFFL
+616 RKTFFI

>member
-1 MKNEFHD
+1 MNN
-8 RSFYLHSLTTLGSMS
+8 T
-23 NQITILFANVINII
+23 ITIFFGKILNLI
-37 NKYRLFTSLVIIFL
+37 NKNRSLASLIIVFF
-51 GIIISD
+51 IIIGSD
-57 VMFHYFYPQII
+57 FLFHQFYPQVI
-68 SLIEYLFGLGKES
+68 STLEYFFDLGKDTHS
-81 HDAVDLTFAPEIW
+81 AVDLTFAPEIW

-122 FVKDWVSLLFIWF
+122 FVRDWVSLIFIWF
-135 LIIASIHATIIM
+135 LILASIHSTIIM
-147 YYFGPMERLSSV
+147 YYFEPMERLSSV
-159 ILNTYIYLPI
+159 MLNTYIYLPL

-196 LNIDDINRLK
+196 LNIDDIKRLK
-206 NKSIHIAMRDP
+206 NKPIHLAMNDV
-217 KVVEHYQYQLMSTID
+217 KVIEHYQYQLMSTID

-251 RRVGDTVRA
+251 RSVGDTVKE
-260 YMGNKES
+260 YMRNKTS
-267 IYPNFFSATDTIRNN
+267 YDLRFFSATGTIRNN

-287 YIDHQYKDL
+287 YVEHQYKDL
-296 EDRKTFYEVKSF
+296 EERKTFYEVKAF
-308 KMMGNAYIRKMEN
+308 KMMGNAYIRKMET

-329 IASEISSIGL
+329 IASEVSSIGL
-339 LALKLNQESLIT
+339 LALDLKQDSLIV

-389 GYVDHDKSDL
+389 GYVDHNKEDL

-412 EIFKQAE
+412 EIYKQAAK
-419 NNPSLYFI
+419 NPSLYFI
-427 VDVLTTELKKL
+427 VDVLTAELKKIT
-438 SILISENDWDDELQ
+438 ILISEKTWDNQLQ

-468 PKEDLDQSV
+468 SKEELDQSV

-486 GLALHYIKIKK
+486 GLALHFIKINNI
-497 LNFAETIV
+497 NFAETIV
-505 SDVLDDLAYFDNQTY
+505 SDVLDDLAFFDNQTY
-520 LSLMEGLY
+520 LKLMEGLY
-528 NRIKFS
+528 NRIRFS

-541 TDRGNTNIYYSPDS
+541 TDRGNTNIYYTPDG

-560 FKKILSG
+560 FKKILSK
-567 QMKDRLAKLDRD
+567 QMKTRLEKLDRD
-579 VQFLRLELDQLKSKK
+579 VQFLRLELDKLNSKK
-594 EHSLSPEEKV
+594 DQTIIEKE
-604 KINELEMKINTR
+604 KIIDLEGKINTR
-616 RKTFFL
+616 RKTFF
-622 K
+622 KS

>member
-1 MKNEFHD
+1 MN
-8 RSFYLHSLTTLGSMS
+8 S
-23 NQITILFANVINII
+23 QITIVFASIVNII
-37 NKYRLFTSLVIIFL
+37 NRHRSFASLFIVFW
-51 GIIISD
+51 GIILSD
-57 VMFHYFYPQII
+57 MLFHYFYIDII
-68 SLIEYLFGLGKES
+68 SQIEILFGIEQDT

-135 LIIASIHATIIM
+135 LILASIHSTIIM

-159 ILNTYIYLPI
+159 LLNTYVYLPL

-206 NKSIHIAMRDP
+206 NKSIQIAMNDS

-237 LEYISFKEAQTEII
+237 LEYISFKEAQTEIV
-251 RRVGDTVRA
+251 RSVGDTVRA
-260 YMGNKES
+260 YMKNKDS
-267 IYPNFFSATDTIRNN
+267 IDNKFYVATDTIRNN

-287 YIDHQYKDL
+287 YVDHQYKDL
-296 EDRKTFYEVKSF
+296 EERTTFYEVKSF

-339 LALKLNQESLIT
+339 LALKLKQESLIT

-389 GYVDHDKSDL
+389 GYVDYEKTDL

-412 EIFKQAE
+412 EIYKQAA

-427 VDVLTTELKKL
+427 VDVLTTELKKI
-438 SILISENDWDDELQ
+438 SIHISENDWDMELQ

-468 PKEDLDQSV
+468 PKDDLDQSV

-486 GLALHYIKIKK
+486 GLALHYIKIEN
-497 LNFAETIV
+497 LHFAETIV

-520 LSLMEGLY
+520 LNLMEGLY
-528 NRIKFS
+528 NRIRFS

-560 FKKILSG
+560 FKKILSK

-579 VQFLRLELDQLKSKK
+579 VQFLRLELDKLKSKK
-594 EHSLSPEEKV
+594 DQTPDEKA
-604 KINELEMKINTR
+604 KINELELKINTR

-622 K
+622 N

>member
-1 MKNEFHD
+1 MND
-8 RSFYLHSLTTLGSMS
+8 
-23 NQITILFANVINII
+23 NITILFGKII
-37 NKYRLFTSLVIIFL
+37 NLINKNRSLASLIVVFFVIIV
-51 GIIISD
+51 SD
-57 VMFHYFYPQII
+57 SLFHQFYPQVI
-68 SLIEYLFGLGKES
+68 SLLEYLFALGKET
-81 HDAVDLTFAPEIW
+81 HGAVDLTFAPEIW

-122 FVKDWVSLLFIWF
+122 FVRDWVSLLFIWF
-135 LIIASIHATIIM
+135 LILASIHSTIIM
-147 YYFGPMERLSSV
+147 YYFEPMERLSSV
-159 ILNTYIYLPI
+159 MLNTYVYLPI
-169 SSMLSL
+169 SSILSL

-196 LNIDDINRLK
+196 LNINDIQGLK
-206 NKSIHIAMRDP
+206 KKPIHLAMNDV
-217 KVVEHYQYQLMSTID
+217 KVIEHYQYQLMSTID

-251 RRVGDTVRA
+251 RSVGDTVRE
-260 YMGNKES
+260 YMHNKIS
-267 IYPNFFSATDTIRNN
+267 YSPQFFSATDTIRNN

-287 YIDHQYKDL
+287 YVEHQYKDIQ
-296 EDRKTFYEVKSF
+296 DRKTFYEVKSF
-308 KMMGNAYIRKMEN
+308 KMMGNAYIRKMEA

-329 IASEISSIGL
+329 IASEISSIGI
-339 LALKLNQESLIT
+339 LALKLKQDDLIT

-382 HYSALLK
+382 HYSTLLQ
-389 GYVDHDKSDL
+389 GYVDYNKIDL
-399 LKQSYFYFKFYSN
+399 LKQGYFYFKFYSN
-412 EIFKQAE
+412 EIYKQAA

-427 VDVLTTELKKL
+427 VDVLTAELKKI
-438 SILISENDWDDELQ
+438 SILISEKEWNIELQ

-468 PKEDLDQSV
+468 PKDDLDQSV

-486 GLALHYIKIKK
+486 GLALHYIKIES
-497 LNFAETIV
+497 LDFAETIV
-505 SDVLDDLAYFDNQTY
+505 SDVLDDLAFFDNQTY
-520 LSLMEGLY
+520 LNLMEGLY

-541 TDRGNTNIYYSPDS
+541 TDRGNTNIYFSPDS

-560 FKKILSG
+560 FKKILSK
-567 QMKDRLAKLDRD
+567 QMKKRLEKLDRD
-579 VQFLRLELDQLKSKK
+579 VQFLRLELDKLKSKK
-594 EHSLSPEEKV
+594 EKTTLEKEKIIDLEE
-604 KINELEMKINTR
+604 KINTR
-616 RKTFFL
+616 RKTFFI

>member
-1 MKNEFHD
+1 MN
-8 RSFYLHSLTTLGSMS
+8 S
-23 NQITILFANVINII
+23 QITIVFASIVNII
-37 NKYRLFTSLVIIFL
+37 NRHRSFASLFIVFW
-51 GIIISD
+51 GIILSD
-57 VMFHYFYPQII
+57 MIFHYFYIDII
-68 SLIEYLFGLGKES
+68 SQIEILFGIEQDT

-135 LIIASIHATIIM
+135 LILASIHSTIIM

-159 ILNTYIYLPI
+159 LLNTYVYLPL

-206 NKSIHIAMRDP
+206 NKSIHIAMSDS

-237 LEYISFKEAQTEII
+237 LEYISFKEAQTEIV
-251 RRVGDTVRA
+251 RSVGDTVRA
-260 YMGNKES
+260 YMKNKDS
-267 IYPNFFSATDTIRNN
+267 IDNKFYVATDTIRNN

-287 YIDHQYKDL
+287 YVDHQYKDL
-296 EDRKTFYEVKSF
+296 EERTTFYEVKSF

-339 LALKLNQESLIT
+339 LALKLKQESLIT

-389 GYVDHDKSDL
+389 GYVDYEKTDL

-412 EIFKQAE
+412 EIYKQAA

-427 VDVLTTELKKL
+427 VDVLTTELKKI
-438 SILISENDWDDELQ
+438 SIHISENDWDMELQ

-468 PKEDLDQSV
+468 PKDDLDQSV

-486 GLALHYIKIKK
+486 GLALHYIKIEN
-497 LNFAETIV
+497 LHFAETIV

-520 LSLMEGLY
+520 LNLMEGLY
-528 NRIKFS
+528 NRIRFS

-541 TDRGNTNIYYSPDS
+541 TDRGNTNIYYYPDS

-560 FKKILSG
+560 FKKILSK

-579 VQFLRLELDQLKSKK
+579 VQFLRLELDKLKSKK
-594 EHSLSPEEKV
+594 DQTPDEKA
-604 KINELEMKINTR
+604 KINELELKINTR

-622 K
+622 N

>member
-1 MKNEFHD
+1 MNNH
-8 RSFYLHSLTTLGSMS
+8 
-23 NQITILFANVINII
+23 ITILFANIKNKI
-37 NKYRLFTSLVIIFL
+37 NKHRLFASLLMVFI
-51 GIIISD
+51 GIICSD
-57 VMFHYFYPQII
+57 ILFHYFYPEII
-68 SLIEYLFGLGKES
+68 LQIEYLFGLGKET

-135 LIIASIHATIIM
+135 LILASIHATIIM

-159 ILNTYIYLPI
+159 ILNTYLYLPI

-196 LNIDDINRLK
+196 LNIDDINRLT
-206 NKSIHIAMRDP
+206 NKSVHIAMRDN

-251 RRVGDTVRA
+251 RSVGDTVRA
-260 YMGNKES
+260 YMKNKELYDS
-267 IYPNFFSATDTIRNN
+267 NFFSATDTIRNN

-287 YIDHQYKDL
+287 YVEHQYKDL
-296 EDRKTFYEVKSF
+296 EERNTFYEVKSF
-308 KMMGNAYIRKMEN
+308 KMMGNSYIRKMEN

-366 HAVRNNEPRNL
+366 HAIKNNEPRNL

-389 GYVDHDKSDL
+389 GYVDHEKMDL
-399 LKQSYFYFKFYSN
+399 LKQGYFYFKFYSN
-412 EIFKQAE
+412 EIYKQAA

-427 VDVLTTELKKL
+427 VDVLTTELKKI
-438 SILISENDWDDELQ
+438 SIIISENDWDNELQ

-468 PKEDLDQSV
+468 PKDDLDQSV

-497 LNFAETIV
+497 LDFAETIV

-520 LSLMEGLY
+520 LNLMEGLY
-528 NRIKFS
+528 NRIRFS

-560 FKKILSG
+560 FKKILSN

-579 VQFLRLELDQLKSKK
+579 VQFLRLELDKIKSKK
-594 EHSLSPEEKV
+594 DHTSDEKT
-604 KINELEMKINTR
+604 KINELETKINTR

-622 K
+622 N

>member
-1 MKNEFHD
+1 MN
-8 RSFYLHSLTTLGSMS
+8 S
-23 NQITILFANVINII
+23 QITIIFASIINII
-37 NKYRLFTSLVIIFL
+37 NKHRSFTSLFIVFW
-51 GIIISD
+51 GIILSD
-57 VMFHYFYPQII
+57 MLFHYFYIDII
-68 SLIEYLFGLGKES
+68 SQIEILFGIEQDT

-135 LIIASIHATIIM
+135 LILASIHSTIIM

-159 ILNTYIYLPI
+159 LLNTYVYLPL

-206 NKSIHIAMRDP
+206 NKSIHIAMSDS

-237 LEYISFKEAQTEII
+237 LEYISFKEAQTEIV
-251 RRVGDTVRA
+251 RSVGDTVRA
-260 YMGNKES
+260 YMKNKDS
-267 IYPNFFSATDTIRNN
+267 IDNKFYVATDTIRNN

-287 YIDHQYKDL
+287 YVDHQYKDL
-296 EDRKTFYEVKSF
+296 EERTTFYEVKSF

-389 GYVDHDKSDL
+389 GYVDYEKTDL

-412 EIFKQAE
+412 EIYKQAA

-427 VDVLTTELKKL
+427 VDVLTTELKKI
-438 SILISENDWDDELQ
+438 SIHISENNWDLELQ

-468 PKEDLDQSV
+468 PKDNLDQSV

-486 GLALHYIKIKK
+486 GLALHYIKIDN
-497 LNFAETIV
+497 LHFAETIV

-520 LSLMEGLY
+520 LNLMEGLY
-528 NRIKFS
+528 NRIRFS

-560 FKKILSG
+560 FKKILSK

-579 VQFLRLELDQLKSKK
+579 VQFLRLELDKLKSKK
-594 EHSLSPEEKV
+594 DQTPDEKA
-604 KINELEMKINTR
+604 KINELELKINTR

-622 K
+622 N

>member
-1 MKNEFHD
+1 MMNDK
-8 RSFYLHSLTTLGSMS
+8 LTIFFSKILG
-23 NQITILFANVINII
+23 LI
-37 NKYRLFTSLVIIFL
+37 NKNRSLASLFFVFFVVL
-51 GIIISD
+51 GTD
-57 VMFHYFYPQII
+57 FTFHYFYSDIV
-68 SLIEYLFGLGKES
+68 LLLDKLFGLGKET
-81 HDAVDLTFAPEIW
+81 HDAIDLTFAPEIW

-122 FVKDWVSLLFIWF
+122 FVKDWVSLIFIWF
-135 LIIASIHATIIM
+135 LILASIHATVIM

-159 ILNTYIYLPI
+159 MLNTYVYLPA

-182 LYSKTDNVIKKLYS
+182 LYSKTDNVIKKLYT
-196 LNIDDINRLK
+196 LNIEDINRLK
-206 NKSIHIAMRDP
+206 NKSVHLSMDDI
-217 KVVEHYQYQLMSTID
+217 KNVEHYQYQLMSTID

-260 YMGNKES
+260 YMRNKS
-267 IYPNFFSATDTIRNN
+267 FYDSRFFAATDTIRNN

-287 YIDHQYKDL
+287 YVEHQYKDL
-296 EDRKTFYEVKSF
+296 EERKTFYEVKAF

-329 IASEISSIGL
+329 IASEVSSIGL
-339 LALKLNQESLIT
+339 LALDLKQDSLIV

-389 GYVDHDKSDL
+389 GYVDHNKEDL

-412 EIFKQAE
+412 EIYKQAAK
-419 NNPSLYFI
+419 NPSLYFI
-427 VDVLTTELKKL
+427 VDVLTAELKKIT
-438 SILISENDWDDELQ
+438 ILISEETWDNQLQ

-468 PKEDLDQSV
+468 SKEELDQSV

-486 GLALHYIKIKK
+486 GLALHFIKINNI
-497 LNFAETIV
+497 NFAETIV
-505 SDVLDDLAYFDNQTY
+505 SDVLDDLAFFDNQTY
-520 LSLMEGLY
+520 LKLMEGLY
-528 NRIKFS
+528 NRIRFS

-541 TDRGNTNIYYSPDS
+541 TDRGNTNIYYTPDS

-560 FKKILSG
+560 FKKILSK
-567 QMKDRLAKLDRD
+567 QMKGRLEKLDRD
-579 VQFLRLELDQLKSKK
+579 VQFLRLELDKLNSKK
-594 EHSLSPEEKV
+594 DQTAIEKE
-604 KINELEMKINTR
+604 KIVDLESKINTR
-616 RKTFFL
+616 RKTFF
-622 K
+622 KS

>member
-1 MKNEFHD
+1 MN
-8 RSFYLHSLTTLGSMS
+8 
-23 NQITILFANVINII
+23 NQITILFANII
-37 NKYRLFTSLVIIFL
+37 NKINKHRLFASLLVVFI
-51 GIIISD
+51 GIICSD
-57 VMFHYFYPQII
+57 ILFHYFYPEIILQI
-68 SLIEYLFGLGKES
+68 ENLFGLEKET
-81 HDAVDLTFAPEIW
+81 HDAVDLTLAPEIW

-135 LIIASIHATIIM
+135 LILASIHATIIM

-159 ILNTYIYLPI
+159 ILNTYLYLPI

-196 LNIDDINRLK
+196 LNIDDINRLT
-206 NKSIHIAMRDP
+206 NKSVHIAMRDN

-251 RRVGDTVRA
+251 RSVGDTVRA
-260 YMGNKES
+260 YMKNKELYVS
-267 IYPNFFSATDTIRNN
+267 NFFSATDTIRNN

-287 YIDHQYKDL
+287 YVEHQYLDL
-296 EDRKTFYEVKSF
+296 EERNTFYEVKSF
-308 KMMGNAYIRKMEN
+308 KMMGNSYIRKMEN

-366 HAVRNNEPRNL
+366 HAIKNNEPRNL

-389 GYVDHDKSDL
+389 GYVDHEKMDL
-399 LKQSYFYFKFYSN
+399 LKQGYFYFKFYSN
-412 EIFKQAE
+412 EIYKQAA

-427 VDVLTTELKKL
+427 VDVLTTELKKI
-438 SILISENDWDDELQ
+438 SILISENDWDNELQ

-468 PKEDLDQSV
+468 PKDDLDQSV

-497 LNFAETIV
+497 LDFAETIV

-520 LSLMEGLY
+520 LNLMEGLY

-560 FKKILSG
+560 FKKILSN

-579 VQFLRLELDQLKSKK
+579 VQFLRLELDKLKSKK
-594 EHSLSPEEKV
+594 DHTPDEKT
-604 KINELEMKINTR
+604 KINELETKINTR

-622 K
+622 N

>member
-1 MKNEFHD
+1 MN
-8 RSFYLHSLTTLGSMS
+8 
-23 NQITILFANVINII
+23 NQITILLSYILNTF
-37 NKYRLFTSLVIIFL
+37 NKNRSLSSLVIVFIGL
-51 GIIISD
+51 LCSDII
-57 VMFHYFYPQII
+57 FHYFYPNII
-68 SLIEYLFGLGKES
+68 SQIEHLFGLGQET

-122 FVKDWVSLLFIWF
+122 FVKDWISLLFIWF
-135 LIIASIHATIIM
+135 LILASIHSTIIM
-147 YYFGPMERLSSV
+147 YYFGPMERISSV

-196 LNIDDINRLK
+196 LNINDINRLK
-206 NKSIHIAMRDP
+206 NKSIHIAMTDH

-251 RRVGDTVRA
+251 RRVGDTVKV
-260 YMGNKES
+260 YMENK
-267 IYPNFFSATDTIRNN
+267 NFIDPKFYTSTNTIRNN

-287 YIDHQYKDL
+287 YVDHQYKEL
-296 EDRKTFYEVKSF
+296 EDRTTFYEVKSF

-329 IASEISSIGL
+329 IANEISSIGL
-339 LALKLNQESLIT
+339 LALKLNQENLIT

-366 HAVRNNEPRNL
+366 HAVKNNEPRNL

-389 GYVDHDKSDL
+389 GYVDYEKTDL
-399 LKQSYFYFKFYSN
+399 LKQGYFYFKFYSN
-412 EIFKQAE
+412 EIYKQAA

-427 VDVLTTELKKL
+427 VDVLTTELKKI
-438 SILISENDWDDELQ
+438 SILISENEWDIELQ
-452 EHLLKEI
+452 KHLLKEI

-468 PKEDLDQSV
+468 PKDNLDQSV

-486 GLALHYIKIKK
+486 GLALHYIKI
-497 LNFAETIV
+497 NNTDFAETIV
-505 SDVLDDLAYFDNQTY
+505 TDVLDDLAYFDNKTY

-528 NRIKFS
+528 NRIRFS

-541 TDRGNTNIYYSPDS
+541 TDRGNTNIYFSPDS

-560 FKKILSG
+560 FKKILST
-567 QMKDRLAKLDRD
+567 QMKSRLEKLDRD
-579 VQFLRLELDQLKSKK
+579 IQFMRLELDKLESKK
-594 EHSLSPEEKV
+594 EQMPEEKDKIIEIKN
-604 KINELEMKINTR
+604 KINSR

-622 K
+622 N

>member
-1 MKNEFHD
+1 MNN
-8 RSFYLHSLTTLGSMS
+8 T
-23 NQITILFANVINII
+23 ITIFFGKILNLI
-37 NKYRLFTSLVIIFL
+37 NKNRSLASLIIVFF
-51 GIIISD
+51 IIIGSD
-57 VMFHYFYPQII
+57 FLFHQFYPQVI
-68 SLIEYLFGLGKES
+68 STLEYFFDLGKDTHS
-81 HDAVDLTFAPEIW
+81 AVDLTFAPEIW

-122 FVKDWVSLLFIWF
+122 FVRDWVSLIFIWF
-135 LIIASIHATIIM
+135 LILASIHSTIIM
-147 YYFGPMERLSSV
+147 YYFEPMERLSSV
-159 ILNTYIYLPI
+159 MLNTYIYLPL

-196 LNIDDINRLK
+196 LNIDDIKRLK
-206 NKSIHIAMRDP
+206 NKPIHLAMNDV
-217 KVVEHYQYQLMSTID
+217 KVIEHYQYQLMSTID

-251 RRVGDTVRA
+251 RSVGDTVKE
-260 YMGNKES
+260 YMRNKTS
-267 IYPNFFSATDTIRNN
+267 YDLRFFSATGTIRNN

-287 YIDHQYKDL
+287 YIEHQYKDI

-329 IASEISSIGL
+329 IASEISSVGI
-339 LALKLNQESLIT
+339 LALELKQDDLII

-382 HYSALLK
+382 HYSTLLQ
-389 GYVDHDKSDL
+389 GYVDYNKIDL
-399 LKQSYFYFKFYSN
+399 LKQGYFYFKFYSN
-412 EIFKQAE
+412 EIYKQAA

-427 VDVLTTELKKL
+427 VDVLTTELKKI
-438 SILISENDWDDELQ
+438 SILISEKEWDIELQ

-468 PKEDLDQSV
+468 PKDDLDQSV

-486 GLALHYIKIKK
+486 GLALHYIKIE
-497 LNFAETIV
+497 NFDFAETIV
-505 SDVLDDLAYFDNQTY
+505 SDVLDDLAFFDNQTY
-520 LSLMEGLY
+520 LNLMEGLY

-541 TDRGNTNIYYSPDS
+541 TDRGNTNIYFSPDS

-560 FKKILSG
+560 FKKILSK
-567 QMKDRLAKLDRD
+567 QMKKRLEKLDRD
-579 VQFLRLELDQLKSKK
+579 VQFLRLELDKLKSKK
-594 EHSLSPEEKV
+594 EKTTLEKEKIIDLEE
-604 KINELEMKINTR
+604 KINTR
-616 RKTFFL
+616 RKTFFI

>member
-1 MKNEFHD
+1 MN
-8 RSFYLHSLTTLGSMS
+8 S
-23 NQITILFANVINII
+23 QITIIFASIINIV
-37 NKYRLFTSLVIIFL
+37 NKHRSFASLFIVFW
-51 GIIISD
+51 GIILSD
-57 VMFHYFYPQII
+57 MIFHYFYIDII
-68 SLIEYLFGLGKES
+68 SQIEILFGIKQDT

-135 LIIASIHATIIM
+135 LILASIHSTIIM

-159 ILNTYIYLPI
+159 LLNTYVYLPL

-206 NKSIHIAMRDP
+206 NKSIQIAMNDS

-237 LEYISFKEAQTEII
+237 LEYISFKEAQTEIV
-251 RRVGDTVRA
+251 RSVGDTVRA
-260 YMGNKES
+260 YMKNKDS
-267 IYPNFFSATDTIRNN
+267 IDRNFYVATDTIRNN

-287 YIDHQYKDL
+287 YVDHQYKDL
-296 EDRKTFYEVKSF
+296 EERTTFYEVKSF
-308 KMMGNAYIRKMEN
+308 NMMWNAYIRKMEN

-389 GYVDHDKSDL
+389 GYVDYEKTDL

-412 EIFKQAE
+412 EIYKQAA

-427 VDVLTTELKKL
+427 VDVLTTELKKI
-438 SILISENDWDDELQ
+438 SIHISENDWDMELQ

-468 PKEDLDQSV
+468 PKDDLDQSV
-477 NNGVRVLQI
+477 NNGGRVHQI
-486 GLALHYIKIKK
+486 GLALHYIKIEN
-497 LNFAETIV
+497 LHFAETIV

-520 LSLMEGLY
+520 LNLMEGLY
-528 NRIKFS
+528 NRIRFS
-534 GPTFWED
+534 GPRFWED

-560 FKKILSG
+560 FKKILSK

-579 VQFLRLELDQLKSKK
+579 VQFLRLELDKLKSKK
-594 EHSLSPEEKV
+594 DQTPDEKA
-604 KINELEMKINTR
+604 KINELELKINTR

-622 K
+622 N

>member
-1 MKNEFHD
+1 MNNH
-8 RSFYLHSLTTLGSMS
+8 
-23 NQITILFANVINII
+23 ITILFANIKNKI
-37 NKYRLFTSLVIIFL
+37 NKHRLFASLLMVFI
-51 GIIISD
+51 GIICSD
-57 VMFHYFYPQII
+57 ILFHYFYPEII
-68 SLIEYLFGLGKES
+68 LQIEYLFGLGKET

-135 LIIASIHATIIM
+135 LILASIHATIIM

-159 ILNTYIYLPI
+159 ILNTYLYLPI
-169 SSMLSL
+169 SSILSL

-196 LNIDDINRLK
+196 LNIDDINRLT
-206 NKSIHIAMRDP
+206 NKSVHIAMRDN

-251 RRVGDTVRA
+251 RSVGDTVRA
-260 YMGNKES
+260 YMKNKELYDS
-267 IYPNFFSATDTIRNN
+267 NFFSATDTIRNN

-287 YIDHQYKDL
+287 YVEHQYKDL
-296 EDRKTFYEVKSF
+296 EERNTFYEVKSF
-308 KMMGNAYIRKMEN
+308 KMMGNSYIRKMEN

-366 HAVRNNEPRNL
+366 HAIKNNEPRNL

-389 GYVDHDKSDL
+389 GYVDHEKMDL
-399 LKQSYFYFKFYSN
+399 LKQGYFYFKFYSN
-412 EIFKQAE
+412 EIYKQAA

-427 VDVLTTELKKL
+427 VDVLTTELKKI
-438 SILISENDWDDELQ
+438 SIIISENDWDNELQ

-468 PKEDLDQSV
+468 PKDDLDQSV

-497 LNFAETIV
+497 LDFAETIV

-520 LSLMEGLY
+520 LNLMEGLY
-528 NRIKFS
+528 NRIRFS

-560 FKKILSG
+560 FKKILSN

-579 VQFLRLELDQLKSKK
+579 VQFLRLELDKIKSKK
-594 EHSLSPEEKV
+594 DHTSDEKT
-604 KINELEMKINTR
+604 KINELETKINTR

-622 K
+622 N